1 MKHCM
6 YTSADGG
13 AARPAR
19 VCIIFCY
26 ATCMHCSSL
35 FSDKCTAIAV
45 CATSQS
51 PSFHVAGG
59 CAAETPG
66 SNITMVTYGGSVTA
80 GHLSGSPDGSWV
92 EHLTAWLQTAFPGV
106 TFNVLNLARNS
117 TDNVA
122 AATCWAQYA
131 PADADL
137 VVVEYSVNNCNY
149 NTCTGITQQLVRVYT
164 FTAGSSSTAEE
175 SCSIQCFCVFSHMF
189 IEPCNTEDFQCALLS
204 RAAAWHTATQ

>member
-1 MKHCM
+1 MWRTLAQKL
-6 YTSADGG
+6 S
-13 AARPAR
+13 
-19 VCIIFCY
+19 
-26 ATCMHCSSL
+26 
-35 FSDKCTAIAV
+35 
-45 CATSQS
+45 
-51 PSFHVAGG
+51 
-59 CAAETPG
+59 TPG

-92 EHLTAWLQTAFPGV
+92 EHLTAWLQTAFPDV

-149 NTCTGITQQLVRVYT
+149 NTCTGITQQLVYSYELLLRRLMLRAPNAALMALAA
-164 FTAGSSSTAEE
+164 FRFSDFAGVDPSTGSQVIVPNPFFNAGEDVHAGIARRYGVPMMSVRDTLHDLMWDDAGESSIA
-175 SCSIQCFCVFSHMF
+175 
-189 IEPCNTEDFQCALLS
+189 AL
-204 RAAAWHTATQ
+204 